1 MQHMTKRA
9 FRPAFD
15 GLEGRQLLSTLPET
29 RSFAPARATFEG
41 KIHIART
48 GTDSAHRL
56 NVESSSHGVH
66 LGNKVTRP
74 ETSDAAPALAA
85 RQALHPLNGDRSRS
99 PQRRQDHRIQPG
111 AVAAAAST
119 ISTMAAPTAAQAT
132 PANTAATGT
141 VPAASATPAPAPAT
155 AAPAGAPTGGQL
167 AAASVSRSGAAKWA
181 LANWNGKYYFSDDCA
196 DFVSRA
202 LAYGG
207 GDPETI
213 GTNPSD
219 NHYWYFLQ
227 YRYGYYYSHS
237 WSVAEDLAIHLLWR
251 GSSFLRYWSDA
262 VPGDVIFANWNGS
275 NFSGIS
281 HVGLVTGMKN
291 GAPLITQHSPSQKNI
306 PLSYWLTH
314 GGKNVHVWI
323 ASPAPG

>member
-1 MQHMTKRA
+1 MHHMSKHT

-29 RSFAPARATFEG
+29 SSFAPARAAFEG

-48 GTDSAHRL
+48 GTDSAHRI
-56 NVESSSHGVH
+56 NVESSSRGVH
-66 LGNKVTRP
+66 FGDKVTRP

-85 RQALHPLNGDRSRS
+85 RQ
-99 PQRRQDHRIQPG
+99 G

-119 ISTMAAPTAAQAT
+119 ISTMEAPTAAQAT
-132 PANTAATGT
+132 LAYTTATGT
-141 VPAASATPAPAPAT
+141 VPAASATPAPAT
-155 AAPAGAPTGGQL
+155 AAPAGDPTGGQETP
-167 AAASVSRSGAAKWA
+167 ASTGGQETAASVNRAGAAKWA
-181 LANWNGKYYFSDDCA
+181 LANWNGTYYFGDDCA

-207 GDPETI
+207 GDPEKI

-219 NHYWYFLQ
+219 DHYWYFLQ
-227 YRYGYYYSHS
+227 YRYGHYYSHS

-251 GSSFLRYWSDA
+251 GSYFLKYWNNAS
-262 VPGDVIFANWNGS
+262 PGDVIFANWNGT

>member
-1 MQHMTKRA
+1 MQHVSKRA

-29 RSFAPARATFEG
+29 SSFAPARATFEG

-66 LGNKVTRP
+66 FGNKVTRP

-85 RQALHPLNGDRSRS
+85 RQ
-99 PQRRQDHRIQPG
+99 G

-132 PANTAATGT
+132 PAVTTATGT
-141 VPAASATPAPAPAT
+141 VPAASATPAPAT
-155 AAPAGAPTGGQL
+155 AAPAGAPTGGQVT
-167 AAASVSRSGAAKWA
+167 APTGGQMTQARVNRAGAAKWA
-181 LANWNGKYYFSDDCA
+181 LANWNGTYYFGDDCA

-207 GDPETI
+207 GDPEKI

-219 NHYWYFLQ
+219 DHYWYFLQ
-227 YRYGYYYSHS
+227 YRYGHYYSHS

-251 GSSFLRYWSDA
+251 GSYFLKYWNNAS
-262 VPGDVIFANWNGS
+262 PGDVIFANWNGT

>member
-1 MQHMTKRA
+1 MQHMSKHT

-29 RSFAPARATFEG
+29 SSFAPARATFEG

-48 GTDSAHRL
+48 GTDSAHRI

-66 LGNKVTRP
+66 FGNKVTRP

-85 RQALHPLNGDRSRS
+85 RQ
-99 PQRRQDHRIQPG
+99 G

-119 ISTMAAPTAAQAT
+119 ISTMAAHTAAQAT
-132 PANTAATGT
+132 PTYTTATGT
-141 VPAASATPAPAPAT
+141 VPAASAAPAPAT
-155 AAPAGAPTGGQL
+155 AAPAGAPTGGQVT
-167 AAASVSRSGAAKWA
+167 APTGGQMTQTRVNRAGAAKWA
-181 LANWNGKYYFSDDCA
+181 LANWNGKYYFGDDCA

-213 GTNPSD
+213 GTNPSND
-219 NHYWYFLQ
+219 HYWYFLQ

-237 WSVAEDLAIHLLWR
+237 WSVAEDLATHLWWR
-251 GSSFLRYWSDA
+251 GSSLLRYWNNA
-262 VPGDVIFANWNGS
+262 VPGDVIFANWNGT
-275 NFSGIS
+275 NFNGIS

-291 GAPLITQHSPSQKNI
+291 GEPLITQHSPSQKNI

>member
-1 MQHMTKRA
+1 MQHASKRTL
-9 FRPAFD
+9 RPAFD
-15 GLEGRQLLSTLPET
+15 GLEVRQLLSTLPET
-29 RSFAPARATFEG
+29 SSFAPARATFEG

-66 LGNKVTRP
+66 FSNKVTRP

-85 RQALHPLNGDRSRS
+85 RQALHPLDGDRFRS
-99 PQRRQDHRIQPG
+99 PQGRRHLHRIQH
-111 AVAAAAST
+111 AA
-119 ISTMAAPTAAQAT
+119 AAPTAAQAT
-132 PANTAATGT
+132 PAVTTATGT
-141 VPAASATPAPAPAT
+141 VPAASATPAPAT
-155 AAPAGAPTGGQL
+155 AAPAGAPTGGQETP
-167 AAASVSRSGAAKWA
+167 ASTGGQVTQASVNRAGAAKWA
-181 LANWNGKYYFSDDCA
+181 LANWNGTYYFGDDCA

-207 GDPETI
+207 GDPEKI

-219 NHYWYFLQ
+219 DHYWYFLQ
-227 YRYGYYYSHS
+227 YRYGHYYSHS
-237 WSVAEDLAIHLLWR
+237 WSVAEDLAIHLWWR
-251 GSSFLRYWSDA
+251 GSYFLKYWNNA
-262 VPGDVIFANWNGS
+262 VPGDVIFANWNGT

>member
-1 MQHMTKRA
+1 MQHVSKRA

-29 RSFAPARATFEG
+29 SSFAPARATFEG

-66 LGNKVTRP
+66 FGNKVTRP

-85 RQALHPLNGDRSRS
+85 RQALHPLN
-99 PQRRQDHRIQPG
+99 
-111 AVAAAAST
+111 
-119 ISTMAAPTAAQAT
+119 AAPTAAQAT
-132 PANTAATGT
+132 PAHTTATRT
-141 VPAASATPAPAPAT
+141 VPAASTTPAPAT
-155 AAPAGAPTGGQL
+155 AAPAGAPTGGQVTP
-167 AAASVSRSGAAKWA
+167 ASVNRAGAAKWA
-181 LANWNGKYYFSDDCA
+181 LTNWNGIYYFGNDCA

-207 GDPETI
+207 GDPEKFGST
-213 GTNPSD
+213 PSD
-219 NHYWYFLQ
+219 DHYWFFLQ
-227 YRYGYYYSHS
+227 YRYGYRYSYS
-237 WSVAEDLAIHLLWR
+237 WSVAEDLATHLWWR
-251 GSSFLRYWSDA
+251 GSNFLRYWNDA
-262 VPGDVIFANWNGS
+262 VPGDVIFANWNGT

-323 ASPAPG
+323 ASPASG

>member
-1 MQHMTKRA
+1 MQHVSKRA

-29 RSFAPARATFEG
+29 SSIAPAHATFDG
-41 KIHIART
+41 KIYIART

-66 LGNKVTRP
+66 FGNKFTRP

-85 RQALHPLNGDRSRS
+85 RQ
-99 PQRRQDHRIQPG
+99 G

-119 ISTMAAPTAAQAT
+119 ISAMAAPTAAQAT
-132 PANTAATGT
+132 PAVTTATGT
-141 VPAASATPAPAPAT
+141 VPAASATPAPAT
-155 AAPAGAPTGGQL
+155 AAPAGAPTGGQETP
-167 AAASVSRSGAAKWA
+167 ASTGGQVTQASVNRAGAAKWA
-181 LANWNGKYYFSDDCA
+181 LANWNGTYYFGDDCA

-207 GDPETI
+207 GDPEKI

-219 NHYWYFLQ
+219 DHYWYFLQ
-227 YRYGYYYSHS
+227 YRYGHYYSHS
-237 WSVAEDLAIHLLWR
+237 WSVAEDLAVHLLWR
-251 GSSFLRYWSDA
+251 GSYFLKYWNNAS
-262 VPGDVIFANWNGS
+262 PGDVIFANWNGT

>member
-1 MQHMTKRA
+1 MQHMSKRA

-29 RSFAPARATFEG
+29 SSFAPARATFEG

-48 GTDSAHRL
+48 GTDSAHRI

-66 LGNKVTRP
+66 FGNKVTRP

-85 RQALHPLNGDRSRS
+85 RQAHAP
-99 PQRRQDHRIQPG
+99 
-111 AVAAAAST
+111 
-119 ISTMAAPTAAQAT
+119 AAPTAAQAT
-132 PANTAATGT
+132 PAVTTATGT
-141 VPAASATPAPAPAT
+141 VPAASATPAPAT
-155 AAPAGAPTGGQL
+155 AAPAGAPTGGQETP
-167 AAASVSRSGAAKWA
+167 ASTGGQVTQASVNRAGAAKWA
-181 LANWNGKYYFSDDCA
+181 LANWNGTYYFGDDCA

-207 GDPETI
+207 GDPEKI

-219 NHYWYFLQ
+219 DHYWYFLQ

-237 WSVAEDLAIHLLWR
+237 WSVAEDLAIHLWWR
-251 GSSFLRYWSDA
+251 GSSFLRYWNNA
-262 VPGDVIFANWNGS
+262 VPGDVIFANWNGT

>member
-1 MQHMTKRA
+1 MQHMSKHT

-29 RSFAPARATFEG
+29 SSFVPARATFEG

-66 LGNKVTRP
+66 FGNKVTRP
-74 ETSDAAPALAA
+74 ETSDAAPALAT
-85 RQALHPLNGDRSRS
+85 RQ
-99 PQRRQDHRIQPG
+99 G

-132 PANTAATGT
+132 PAVTTATGT
-141 VPAASATPAPAPAT
+141 VPAASATPAPAT
-155 AAPAGAPTGGQL
+155 AAPAGAPTGGQETP
-167 AAASVSRSGAAKWA
+167 ASTGGQVTQASVNRAGAAKWA
-181 LANWNGKYYFSDDCA
+181 LANWNGTYYFGDDCA

-207 GDPETI
+207 GDPEKI

-219 NHYWYFLQ
+219 DHYWYFLQ
-227 YRYGYYYSHS
+227 YRYGHYYSHS

-251 GSSFLRYWSDA
+251 GSYFLKYWNNAS
-262 VPGDVIFANWNGS
+262 PGDVIFANWNGT

>member
-1 MQHMTKRA
+1 MQRMKKHS
-9 FRPAFD
+9 FQPAFD

-29 RSFAPARATFEG
+29 SSFAPARATFEG

-66 LGNKVTRP
+66 FGNKVTRP

-85 RQALHPLNGDRSRS
+85 RQALHPLNGDRFRS
-99 PQRRQDHRIQPG
+99 PHRRRHHHRIQH
-111 AVAAAAST
+111 AA
-119 ISTMAAPTAAQAT
+119 AAPTAAQAT
-132 PANTAATGT
+132 PADTAATGT
-141 VPAASATPAPAPAT
+141 VPAASAAPAPAT
-155 AAPAGAPTGGQL
+155 AAPAGAPTGGQVT
-167 AAASVSRSGAAKWA
+167 APTGGQMTHASVNRAGAAKWA
-181 LANWNGKYYFSDDCA
+181 LANWNGTYYFGNDCA

-207 GDPETI
+207 GDPEKI
-213 GTNPSD
+213 GTNPSND
-219 NHYWYFLQ
+219 HYWYFLQ

-237 WSVAEDLAIHLLWR
+237 WSVAEDLAIHLWWR
-251 GSSFLRYWSDA
+251 GSYFLRYWNNA
-262 VPGDVIFANWNGS
+262 VPGDVIFANWNGT

-291 GAPLITQHSPSQKNI
+291 GEPLITQHSPSQKNI

>member
-1 MQHMTKRA
+1 MQHVSKRA

-15 GLEGRQLLSTLPET
+15 GLEGRQLLSTLPQT
-29 RSFAPARATFEG
+29 SSFAPARATFEG

-66 LGNKVTRP
+66 FGNKVTRP

-85 RQALHPLNGDRSRS
+85 RQALHPLNGDRFRS
-99 PQRRQDHRIQPG
+99 PHRQH
-111 AVAAAAST
+111 AA
-119 ISTMAAPTAAQAT
+119 AAPTAAQAT
-132 PANTAATGT
+132 PADTTATGT
-141 VPAASATPAPAPAT
+141 VPGASATPAPAT
-155 AAPAGAPTGGQL
+155 AAPAGAPTGGL
-167 AAASVSRSGAAKWA
+167 TGGEENPASVNRAGAANWA
-181 LANWNGKYYFSDDCA
+181 LANWNGTYYFGNDCA

-207 GDPETI
+207 RDPETY
-213 GTNPSD
+213 GSLNPSD
-219 NHYWYFLQ
+219 NHNWFFFQ
-227 YRYGYYYSHS
+227 YRYGFRYSYS
-237 WSVAEDLAIHLLWR
+237 WSVAEDLAIHEWWR
-251 GSSFLRYWSDA
+251 GSYFLKYWNNA
-262 VPGDVIFANWNGS
+262 RPGDVIFANWNGT

>member
-1 MQHMTKRA
+1 MQHASKRA
-9 FRPAFD
+9 LRPAFD

-29 RSFAPARATFEG
+29 SSFAPARATFEG

-66 LGNKVTRP
+66 FGNKFTRP

-85 RQALHPLNGDRSRS
+85 RQ
-99 PQRRQDHRIQPG
+99 G

-119 ISTMAAPTAAQAT
+119 ISAMAAPTAAQAT
-132 PANTAATGT
+132 PAVTTATGT
-141 VPAASATPAPAPAT
+141 VPAASATPAPAT
-155 AAPAGAPTGGQL
+155 AAPAGAPTGGQETP
-167 AAASVSRSGAAKWA
+167 ASTGGQETAASVNRAGAAKWA
-181 LANWNGKYYFSDDCA
+181 LANWNGTYYFGDDCA

-207 GDPETI
+207 GDPEKI

-219 NHYWYFLQ
+219 DHYWYFLQ
-227 YRYGYYYSHS
+227 YRYGHYNSHS

-251 GSSFLRYWSDA
+251 GSYFLKYWNNAS
-262 VPGDVIFANWNGS
+262 PGDVIFANWNGT